1 MNAINVLT
9 IGPDYRTPKG
19 GVAAVEKTYSVF
31 YHPFNHIS
39 TVTVGNWSVKLFL
52 LLRAYF
58 LFITKMFDSE
68 VAIVHVH
75 GASNASFWR
84 KSVFILTAKCFKKK
98 IVYHI
103 HGGGFKIFAKKH
115 PKSVKYIIKKCDAVV
130 ALSETWKNYFKE
142 CLKANHVV
150 VIPNPV
156 EQSEEDHSQRDDNVV
171 KFLFLGS
178 VNKAKGIYDM
188 LTVIGEERDLL
199 KGRAVFYIGGIGE
212 IDKMNT
218 MINQYKIDDIVQY
231 VGWVDGKKKIDLF
244 NMSHVFILPSYIEGV
259 PICILEAETYH
270 LPIITTKVGGIP
282 SIVEDK
288 VNGYLLNPG
297 DKHSISNAIFDMI
310 NNKNMREKM
319 GAASYQY
326 AEPHLLPKIEKDLI
340 KLYNSLN
347 K

>member
-103 HGGGFKIFAKKH
+103 HGGGFKIFTAKH
-115 PKSVKYIIKKCDAVV
+115 PKSVRYIIKKCDAIV
-130 ALSETWKNYFKE
+130 ALSEIWKNYFEEELQAK
-142 CLKANHVV
+142 HVV

-156 EQSEEDHSQRDDNVV
+156 EQSQEDHSKRDDNVV
-171 KFLFLGS
+171 KFLFLGAI
-178 VNKAKGIYDM
+178 NKAKGIYDM
-188 LTVIGEERDLL
+188 LEVINDLKNIL
-199 KGRAVFYIGGIGE
+199 KGKAIVYIGGIGE
-212 IDKMNT
+212 VEKMNKL
-218 MINQYKIDDIVQY
+218 INQYNIDDIVKY
-231 VGWVDGKKKIDLF
+231 VGWVDGTKKNDLF

-270 LPIITTKVGGIP
+270 LPIIATKVGGVG
-282 SIVEDK
+282 SIVQDG
-288 VNGYLLNPG
+288 VNGFLLNPG
-297 DKHSISNAIFDMI
+297 DKVSLKKAILELI
-310 NNKNMREKM
+310 QNKELREMM
-319 GAASYQY
+319 GNSSYQY
-326 AEPHLLPKIEKDLI
+326 AEPHLVPAVEKLISDLYCT
-340 KLYNSLN
+340 L
-347 K
+347 